1 MLTRPD
7 KDEGASARDA
17 SPLSANN
24 QHSDCAVEQ
33 AEVKRLATATA
44 KLALAGYSLVQLQAG
59 SFLVGRW
66 TSSKEL
72 ADLSAVEQ
80 FLQRVSP

>member
-1 MLTRPD
+1 MLTRRD

-17 SPLSANN
+17 SPLFSNH
-24 QHSDCAVEQ
+24 QHRHCAVDQ
-33 AEVKRLATATA
+33 GEVKRLATVTT

-59 SFLVGRW
+59 SYLVGRW
-66 TSSKEL
+66 TSSREL
-72 ADLSAVEQ
+72 TDLSAVEQ